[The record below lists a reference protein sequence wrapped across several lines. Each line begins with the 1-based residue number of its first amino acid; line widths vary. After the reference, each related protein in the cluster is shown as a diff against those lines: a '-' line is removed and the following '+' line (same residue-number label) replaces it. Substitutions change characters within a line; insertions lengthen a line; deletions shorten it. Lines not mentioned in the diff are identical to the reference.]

1 MMNKNLLL
9 GVLLAGMAAAPITM
23 SAQKTD
29 KEALKQAK
37 KETYQDY
44 SRWSIGANVGMPFFR
59 GDFHSFSHDKTYV
72 GVMGGLQ
79 IGYQITPTFGLSLT
93 GDYGKNK
100 GGAKGNELDY
110 ILKPNGDS
118 YYGSWDSRP
127 EGAVKYNDLYTDV
140 KFMNFGLHLDINVNN
155 FFRSN
160 NSGTRRWTVLL
171 SPAVYLQKFDPTVYK
186 RADDKRFTTTDL
198 DNSLNLGLGGDIALR
213 YRASK
218 HIDLQLKTGV
228 AWINNNEFDGITT
241 CCTKKYN
248 WLANASIGIVWKIGN
263 KNKKDNLMYAPTKI
277 VPVPPVVTKK
287 EEPAPA
293 PAPAPAPKE
302 EPKQEVAVVVS
313 DQLPELPA
321 IYFKRD
327 ESKINVSKYQNEL
340 NTIVS
345 ALKNAPDAN
354 VDILGYADHT
364 GGKAVNER
372 ITAARANALKD
383 YLISQGISASRLT
396 AKGMGKDMSIS
407 GKEAY
412 GEKARRVV
420 VEKK

>member
-1 MMNKNLLL
+1 
-9 GVLLAGMAAAPITM
+9 
-23 SAQKTD
+23 
-29 KEALKQAK
+29 
-37 KETYQDY
+37 
-44 SRWSIGANVGMPFFR
+44 
-59 GDFHSFSHDKTYV
+59 
-72 GVMGGLQ
+72 
-79 IGYQITPTFGLSLT
+79 
-93 GDYGKNK
+93 
-100 GGAKGNELDY
+100 
-110 ILKPNGDS
+110 
-118 YYGSWDSRP
+118 
-127 EGAVKYNDLYTDV
+127 
-140 KFMNFGLHLDINVNN
+140 
-155 FFRSN
+155 
-160 NSGTRRWTVLL
+160 
-171 SPAVYLQKFDPTVYK
+171 
-186 RADDKRFTTTDL
+186 
-198 DNSLNLGLGGDIALR
+198 
-213 YRASK
+213 
-218 HIDLQLKTGV
+218 
-228 AWINNNEFDGITT
+228 
-241 CCTKKYN
+241 
-248 WLANASIGIVWKIGN
+248 
-263 KNKKDNLMYAPTKI
+263 MYAPTKI

>member
-1 MMNKNLLL
+1 
-9 GVLLAGMAAAPITM
+9 
-23 SAQKTD
+23 
-29 KEALKQAK
+29 
-37 KETYQDY
+37 
-44 SRWSIGANVGMPFFR
+44 
-59 GDFHSFSHDKTYV
+59 
-72 GVMGGLQ
+72 MGGLQ

-198 DNSLNLGLGGDIALR
+198 DNSVNLGLGGDIALR

-327 ESKINVSKYQNEL
+327 ESKINVAKYQNEL
-340 NTIVS
+340 NTIVA

-396 AKGMGKDMSIS
+396 AKGMGKDMSMS

>member
-9 GVLLAGMAAAPITM
+9 GVLLAGMVAAPLVM
-23 SAQKTD
+23 SAQKND

-37 KETYQDY
+37 KETYREY

-59 GDFHSFSHDKTYV
+59 GDFNSFSHDKTYV

-79 IGYQITPTFGLSLT
+79 IGYQMTPTLGLSLT
-93 GDYGKNK
+93 GDFGKNK

-110 ILKPNGDS
+110 ILKPDGDS
-118 YYGSWDSRP
+118 YYGPNPP
-127 EGAVKYNDLYTDV
+127 EGSLPYNSLYDEV
-140 KFMNFGLHLDINVNN
+140 KFMTFGLHLDINVNN

-160 NSGTRRWTVLL
+160 DSGTRRWTVLL
-171 SPAVYLQKFDPTVYK
+171 SPAIYLQKFDPTVYQ

-198 DNSLNLGLGGDIALR
+198 DNKVNLGLGGDLALR
-213 YRASK
+213 FRASK
-218 HIDLQLKTGV
+218 HIDLQLKTGI
-228 AWINNNEFDGITT
+228 AWVDNNKFDGITT

-277 VPVPPVVTKK
+277 VPVPPVVEKK

-293 PAPAPAPKE
+293 PAPAPAPVKE

-313 DQLPELPA
+313 DQLPQLPA
-321 IYFKRD
+321 IYFKRN
-327 ESKINVSKYQNEL
+327 ESKINVTKYQKEL
-340 NTIVS
+340 NTIVN
-345 ALKNAPDAN
+345 ALKEAPDAN
-354 VDILGYADHT
+354 VNILGYADHT
-364 GGKAVNER
+364 GGTAVNER

-396 AKGMGKDMSIS
+396 AKGMGKDTSLS
-407 GKEAY
+407 GQAAY
-412 GEKARRVV
+412 SEKARRVV